1 MNEQFHRRSLRAFC
15 CVALAALV
23 VGCASDPKYACGV
36 PESNSRCRSVSEVA
50 AEDDPPMRIA
60 GVNSGDRTPAPPAPP
75 VPQVS
80 APRPVLASPGPGA
93 AILSRP
99 RILRALVLPW
109 QDKDGDLNAGGYVYL
124 RLDDGEWTI
133 GK

>member
-1 MNEQFHRRSLRAFC
+1 MKECVYRRAALAFC
-15 CVALAALV
+15 CAALGSLL
-23 VGCASDPKYACGV
+23 VGCASEPKYACGV
-36 PESNSRCRSVSEVA
+36 PESNSRCRSVSEVYA
-50 AEDDPPMRIA
+50 DDDLATRGAGEGNPAKLPTPPQI
-60 GVNSGDRTPAPPAPP
+60 SAPP
-75 VPQVS
+75 
-80 APRPVLASPGPGA
+80 PVLASPGPGA

-99 RILRALVLPW
+99 RILRTLVLPW